1 MAKSGL
7 TNIEFSNEGMRALF
21 QCDGTK
27 QVVEQNTERIT
38 AEANENGNCDG
49 FVGQTVM
56 GRIGRYVGLVRA
68 TDKQSMKAASEEKAL
83 ERALHQ

>member
-7 TNIEFSNEGMRALF
+7 TKIEFSNEGMRALF

-27 QVVEQNTERIT
+27 QVIEQNTERIT

-49 FVGQTVM
+49 FVGKTVM

>member
-1 MAKSGL
+1 MAKSGM
-7 TNIEFSNEGMRALF
+7 TKFEMNVEGLKSMF
-21 QCDGTK
+21 QCEGLK
-27 QVVEQNTERIT
+27 SVMEQTTDRVT

>member
-7 TNIEFSNEGMRALF
+7 TKTEFPIKGLRALF

-27 QVVEQNTERIT
+27 QAIEQNTERVT

-49 FVGQTVM
+49 FKGQTVM
-56 GRIGRYVGLVRA
+56 GHIGRYVGLVRA